1 MRISKVVEMKQ
12 LEAYKELP
20 HLARHILL
28 DMMIQVND
36 KRLYYGKQATLVEN
50 TGISMRSVTR
60 SLLSLEERGFLSRDG
75 KGPGGVIRF
84 KTTSASVAAAILV
97 AASALIASSQPEI
110 CLRFSCAS
118 ASASSARRSLD
129 SAFRQRSEQVF
140 ESVRFGV
147 YCRPQAGLSHR
158 RLCAPIRRL
167 LVSGRELE
175 PCSASGGQGGVV

>member
-60 SLLSLEERGFLSRDG
+60 SLLSLEERGFLSPNPPMDG
-75 KGPGGVIRF
+75 VRTAEGG
-84 KTTSASVAAAILV
+84 
-97 AASALIASSQPEI
+97 
-110 CLRFSCAS
+110 
-118 ASASSARRSLD
+118 
-129 SAFRQRSEQVF
+129 
-140 ESVRFGV
+140 
-147 YCRPQAGLSHR
+147 
-158 RLCAPIRRL
+158 
-167 LVSGRELE
+167 
-175 PCSASGGQGGVV
+175 